1 MSLTDEVRAF
11 DEWLEYNELSTQ
23 GIAFWYALLN
33 RFNRAHW
40 KKDIIVANSVF
51 ESKTGLSISGIKKIR
66 NHLKQIGLID
76 FTSRSGNRAPMY
88 HFVSVV
94 ALTEPHTA
102 TQSATQCATQCAT
115 HSDTQ
120 GDTQSDTQSAP
131 INRQDIDIDVDE
143 ELKESKLKKAR
154 SKSIAFVKPTLEE
167 VEAYCQERGSNVDP
181 VKFFSYYESN
191 GWKVGRNSMK
201 DWHRAIVTWER
212 NDYGYGVRQPAKRE
226 SLVERTERLEKEL
239 RDIGFESDNDAS
251 GGVPF

>member
-1 MSLTDEVRAF
+1 MGYIEEAKAF
-11 DEWLEYNELSTQ
+11 DELLETNDLSTP
-23 GIAFWYALLN
+23 AVALWYALLN
-33 RFNRAHW
+33 RFNRAGW
-40 KKDIIVANSVF
+40 QTDITV
-51 ESKTGLSISGIKKIR
+51 SISTLQAKTKLSPSGVKRAR
-66 NHLKQIGLID
+66 NALKQAGFID
-76 FTSRSGNRAPMY
+76 FTPRKGNLSTIY
-88 HFVSVV
+88 HFVSLV
-94 ALTEPHTA
+94 AHREPHA
-102 TQSATQCATQCAT
+102 EPQADLQSEPQAEP
-115 HSDTQ
+115 
-120 GDTQSDTQSAP
+120 QSEPQAEPHAERNNKTRLDKTRLD
-131 INRQDIDIDVDE
+131 NEVE
-143 ELKESKLKKAR
+143 ESKPKKAR

-251 GGVPF
+251 GGIPF